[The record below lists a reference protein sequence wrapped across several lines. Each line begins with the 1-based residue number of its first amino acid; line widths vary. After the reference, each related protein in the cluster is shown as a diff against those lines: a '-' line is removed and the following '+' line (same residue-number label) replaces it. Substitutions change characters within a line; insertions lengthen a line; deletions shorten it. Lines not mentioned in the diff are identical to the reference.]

1 MALPPLPEPLRG
13 SVLDQVD
20 LRFYCILFVSVF
32 VLNAMIVQS
41 KWKKIILMK
50 ADERTTPEQKK
61 AKLDTFIN
69 WYWSIVLGTVFVLV
83 ALNHYECLTER
94 VAVTSLRLKLRTF
107 SDYFIATNDQ
117 NILVMGMSNATCGF
131 VLLVLTWVLHTSK
144 AEETVRNIWEAHNP
158 RDVTRVIMNQ
168 VQMMS
173 RMGTLS
179 LFLSFYVKI
188 QILFGTIFFGDV
200 ALVIGLFFVSM
211 YYANAL
217 FRIVNPIAYV
227 FAAGGKKELLLKIMT
242 VLTSVNI

>member
-1 MALPPLPEPLRG
+1 
-13 SVLDQVD
+13 V
-20 LRFYCILFVSVF
+20 FILVF

-61 AKLDTFIN
+61 AKLDTFIS
-69 WYWSIVLGTVFVLV
+69 WYGTTVLGTVFVLV
-83 ALNHYECLTER
+83 ALIHYECLTER
-94 VAVTSLRLKLRTF
+94 VAVTSLRIKLSAFRNDF
-107 SDYFIATNDQ
+107 LETNDQ

-158 RDVTRVIMNQ
+158 RDVTCVILNQ

-227 FAAGGKKELLLKIMT
+227 FAGGKKELLLKIVKM
-242 VLTSVNI
+242 LTSVNT